1 MLIDDEKTTKIKNN
15 RATLSSNKNLLN
27 IIFDFCEINDIINL
41 SSASKKFYEITKDFD
56 HKFEEAIEKNYFSNY
71 TNYE

>member
-1 MLIDDEKTTKIKNN
+1 MLIDDEKTPKIKNN

-27 IIFDFCEINDIINL
+27 LIFDFCEINDIINL

-56 HKFEEAIEKNYFSNY
+56 YKFEEAIEKNYFSNY

>member
-1 MLIDDEKTTKIKNN
+1 MLIDDEKTPKIKNN

-41 SSASKKFYEITKDFD
+41 SAASKKFYEITKDFD
-56 HKFEEAIEKNYFSNY
+56 YKFEEAIEKNYFSNY

>member
-1 MLIDDEKTTKIKNN
+1 MLIDDEKTPKIKNN

-56 HKFEEAIEKNYFSNY
+56 YKFEEAIEKNYFSNY

>member
-1 MLIDDEKTTKIKNN
+1 MLIDDEKTPKIKNN

-41 SSASKKFYEITKDFD
+41 STASKKFYEITKDFD
-56 HKFEEAIEKNYFSNY
+56 YKFEEAIEKNYFSNY

>member
-1 MLIDDEKTTKIKNN
+1 MLIDDEKTPKIKNN
-15 RATLSSNKNLLN
+15 RATLSSNKNVLN

-56 HKFEEAIEKNYFSNY
+56 YKFEEAIEKNYFSNY